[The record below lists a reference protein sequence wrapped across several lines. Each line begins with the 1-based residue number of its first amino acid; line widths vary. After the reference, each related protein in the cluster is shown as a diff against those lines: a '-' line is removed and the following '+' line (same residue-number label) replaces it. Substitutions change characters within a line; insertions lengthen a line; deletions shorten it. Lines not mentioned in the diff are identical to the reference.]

1 MSQAVQTM
9 FDRISGRYD
18 LLNRVLSGRRDVSW
32 RRTAVGYLPER
43 PSRIL
48 DLCGGTGDFLL
59 AARAAGRAA
68 PGSLVADFARGMM
81 LPLPAKGLPSG
92 IQADALR
99 LPFRDGSFDAVTCGF
114 GMRNLDDLRAGAAE
128 VRRVLREGGV
138 FVTLEFF
145 RPETLVARGFY
156 SGVAPMAIPLVGSL
170 LGSRREAYEYLV
182 TSIQRFARVGEY
194 AQILSE
200 SGYRVK
206 AIKALD
212 FGLCHA
218 VAAEAVA

>member
-18 LLNRVLSGRRDVSW
+18 LLNHVLSGSRDISW
-32 RRTAVGYLPER
+32 RRSCMRHLPSA

-59 AARAAGRAA
+59 TAKKAGRAA
-68 PGSLVADFARGMM
+68 PDSRVADFAFGMM
-81 LPLPAKGLPSG
+81 RALPAKGLPPG

-99 LPFRDGSFDAVTCGF
+99 LPFRDASFDAVTCGF
-114 GMRNLDDLRAGAAE
+114 GMRNLDDLRAGAVE
-128 VRRVLREGGV
+128 VRRVLRTGGV

-145 RPETLVARGFY
+145 RPETLVARTFY
-156 SGVAPMAIPLVGSL
+156 SGIAPLMIPLVGSL
-170 LGSRREAYEYLV
+170 LGSRRDAYEYLV
-182 TSIQRFARVGEY
+182 TSIRRFSSAGEY

-200 SGYRVK
+200 SGYRVT
-206 AIKALD
+206 AVRPLD
-212 FGLCHA
+212 FGLCYA
-218 VAAEAVA
+218 VVAEAVP

>member
-9 FDRISGRYD
+9 FDRISPRYD
-18 LLNRVLSGRRDVSW
+18 LLNHVLSARRDIAW
-32 RRTAVGYLPER
+32 RKTAVTYLPDT

-59 AARAAGRAA
+59 TAKRAGRA
-68 PGSLVADFARGMM
+68 SDSSRVADFAFGMM
-81 LPLPAKGLPSG
+81 SPLASKGLPTG

-114 GMRNLDDLRAGAAE
+114 GMRNLDDLHAGARE
-128 VRRVLREGGV
+128 IRRVLKPGGT

-145 RPETLVARGFY
+145 RPETFVARTFY
-156 SGVAPMAIPLVGSL
+156 AGIAPLMIPLMGRI

-182 TSIQRFARVGEY
+182 TSIRRFSTVGAY
-194 AQILSE
+194 GQILSE
-200 SGYRVK
+200 SGFRVE
-206 AIKALD
+206 ILRSLD

-218 VAAEAVA
+218 VVARAGE